1 MNFLIIRLIA
11 IKVLRNHK
19 TKDFLNDF
27 NNFQKDHITNIID
40 KHIAFF
46 SKYFKKGYR
55 TFLWS
60 ALFGYQIKCA
70 FLETHNII
78 IFNIINIAFVS
89 FSTLKIIL
97 FFIFAIGIFVCK
109 YLRCFVPKPY
119 SNTVYKEK
127 PPCTVVFVLLVPV
140 IGLEPI

>member
-1 MNFLIIRLIA
+1 MNFLIIRLIV

-27 NNFQKDHITNIID
+27 NNLQNDHITNILD

-46 SKYFKKGYR
+46 YKYFKKGYR

-70 FLETHNII
+70 FLVTHSII
-78 IFNIINIAFVS
+78 LFYIINIAFVS
-89 FSTLKIIL
+89 FFTLKIIL

-109 YLRCFVPKPY
+109 YLRCFVPKSYP
-119 SNTVYKEK
+119 NTVSK
-127 PPCTVVFVLLVPV
+127 
-140 IGLEPI
+140 